1 MIIINNEKK
10 IKPVLNG
17 TAETMLQCFYARAM
31 HSKNPKNKFH
41 DAKAEELVE
50 KIDYDFGNAK
60 KGTAMSGG
68 IVARS
73 VVFDELVG
81 DFISKNPDCT
91 VVNIACGLDTRAYRM
106 DNGLLTWYNL
116 DLPETIEVRDS
127 VYNESG
133 RISTIACSVLDKAW
147 VNQVKVR
154 GKMLFI
160 IEGLTMYMSAD
171 EVKTML
177 GIIRDNFDNA
187 YVCMETLCPLFVK
200 KEGIEKS
207 IKATGATFTWG
218 ADKFEDLK
226 DIAVGFK
233 KVKNDNIA
241 RGMATLNPA
250 YKLVTWMPV
259 VKRFAEKIL
268 VFEKAAD

>member
-1 MIIINNEKK
+1 MNDEKK

-41 DAKAEELVE
+41 DAKAEELVG
-50 KIDYDFGNAK
+50 KIDYDFSNA
-60 KGTAMSGG
+60 
-68 IVARS
+68 
-73 VVFDELVG
+73 
-81 DFISKNPDCT
+81 
-91 VVNIACGLDTRAYRM
+91 
-106 DNGLLTWYNL
+106 
-116 DLPETIEVRDS
+116 
-127 VYNESG
+127 
-133 RISTIACSVLDKAW
+133 
-147 VNQVKVR
+147 
-154 GKMLFI
+154 
-160 IEGLTMYMSAD
+160 
-171 EVKTML
+171 
-177 GIIRDNFDNA
+177 
-187 YVCMETLCPLFVK
+187 K